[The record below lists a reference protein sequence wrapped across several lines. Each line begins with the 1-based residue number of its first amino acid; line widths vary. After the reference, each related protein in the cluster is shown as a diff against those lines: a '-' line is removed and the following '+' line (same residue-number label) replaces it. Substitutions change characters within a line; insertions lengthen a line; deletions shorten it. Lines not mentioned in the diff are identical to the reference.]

1 MSGRRRTISVF
12 GYSLLITGLA
22 CLLIVWRAGF
32 SEASFGFV
40 LRGSAR
46 LALLVFLLVFV
57 ARPLRQLRPGPATAR
72 LLRNRRYIGVAF
84 AAIMTVHLVFLL
96 WFNGP
101 VINLPGFITFAL
113 VYLMLATSFDSP
125 AARLGP
131 RGWRLLHKAGI
142 YWLAIAFSATVIS
155 GLHES
160 GGDAPVY
167 VLLAALLITALA
179 LRIAAFVKLR
189 RRAIQSQPI

>member
-1 MSGRRRTISVF
+1 
-12 GYSLLITGLA
+12 
-22 CLLIVWRAGF
+22 
-32 SEASFGFV
+32 
-40 LRGSAR
+40 
-46 LALLVFLLVFV
+46 
-57 ARPLRQLRPGPATAR
+57 
-72 LLRNRRYIGVAF
+72 
-84 AAIMTVHLVFLL
+84 
-96 WFNGP
+96 
-101 VINLPGFITFAL
+101 
-113 VYLMLATSFDSP
+113 MLATSFDSP